1 MSVSLSVSSVLCL
14 SHSYALCSLHTCP
27 NIYLSVLCPTHFCFV
42 LFRLY
47 FLFFFASIC
56 RYIMCITMC
65 PSTNLSHSYTQC
77 LPYVSVCLSVS
88 LSLFLSLSPSPFVL
102 FYFTSLCR
110 YSMCTIVFVCLS
122 HSCHILVS
130 TLTVR
135 INLVNCV
142 VTHVSLI
149 ARPLGCLFVFCV

>member
-1 MSVSLSVSSVLCL
+1 MHYVPSIHVRISACQ
-14 SHSYALCSLHTCP
+14 SYAQH
-27 NIYLSVLCPTHFCFV
+27 IFV
-42 LFRLY
+42 LFCLDFIFYFFCIHMSLY
-47 FLFFFASIC
+47 HV
-56 RYIMCITMC
+56 Y
-65 PSTNLSHSYTQC
+65 N
-77 LPYVSVCLSVS
+77 YVSIYQSVTFIHTMSPVCVCLSVSLS

>member
-1 MSVSLSVSSVLCL
+1 MHYVPSIHVRISACQ
-14 SHSYALCSLHTCP
+14 SYAQH
-27 NIYLSVLCPTHFCFV
+27 IFV
-42 LFRLY
+42 LFCLDFIFY
-47 FLFFFASIC
+47 FFFASIC